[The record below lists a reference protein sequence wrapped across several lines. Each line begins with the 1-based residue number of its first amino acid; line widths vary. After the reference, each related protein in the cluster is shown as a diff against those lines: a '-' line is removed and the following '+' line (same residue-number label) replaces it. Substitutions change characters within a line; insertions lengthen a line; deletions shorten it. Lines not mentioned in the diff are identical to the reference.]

1 MIREGTQ
8 KAAYEE
14 RPEGYEETSYVDSE
28 GKGFQVEGTA
38 SAQMEEGNWEISDQG
53 RSQRKEIFA
62 DFQDNF

>member
-28 GKGFQVEGTA
+28 GKGFQVGGTA
-38 SAQMEEGNWEISDQG
+38 SAQMEEGNWETCM
-53 RSQRKEIFA
+53 
-62 DFQDNF
+62 